1 MKPTRTCV
9 LALALFA
16 TAGIA
21 AAQQQPGQMQ
31 QPGQQPGQM
40 QQPGQQMGQQ
50 QGQQGKLNLSAA
62 KGNSITQALSEVTPQ
77 QVPGF
82 QGQMGSRAPD
92 AANPRPLPSQ
102 AASQVPEAKDLLFVK
117 LPDRIVLIDP
127 DTKMVAEIIM
137 DTGGATT
144 TGSGSPS
151 GMSPSGQS
159 PSGTSPSPGQPSR

>member
-16 TAGIA
+16 TASLA

-31 QPGQQPGQM
+31 QPGQQPM
-40 QQPGQQMGQQ
+40 QQPGQMGQQ

-92 AANPRPLPSQ
+92 SANPRPLPSQ

-137 DTGGATT
+137 DTGGTT

-159 PSGTSPSPGQPSR
+159 PSGMSPSPGQPSR